1 MEKDRHCSHCG
12 VAFAQADGAAYPR
25 TCASCKNVTY
35 KNPIPVAVLLLPV
48 DDGLLGIK
56 RGIEP
61 KKGMLALPGGFVD
74 YAETWQEGAAR
85 ELFEETNIV
94 VDPNLITDF
103 AVRSVGKGGPIL
115 IFGVAPK
122 VSSKM
127 LPDFAPTNE
136 TLERVVVSRGQQ
148 LAFPLHAWA
157 MEEFFVRRG

>member
-1 MEKDRHCSHCG
+1 MEKDRHCSYCG
-12 VAFAQADGAAYPR
+12 VAFVAGSGYPR
-25 TCASCKNVTY
+25 TCTGCNSITY

-61 KKGMLALPGGFVD
+61 KKGMIALPGGFVD
-74 YAETWQEGAAR
+74 HAETWQEGAAR

-94 VDPNLITDF
+94 VDPSLITDF
-103 AVRSVGKGGPIL
+103 AVRSTGPGGPIL

-122 VSSKM
+122 VSSKL

-136 TLERVVVSRGQQ
+136 TLERVVVHRGAE

-157 MEEFFVRRG
+157 MEEFFVRRHA

>member
-12 VAFAQADGAAYPR
+12 VAFALSQGAAYPR

-61 KKGMLALPGGFVD
+61 KRGMIALPGGFVD
-74 YAETWQEGAAR
+74 HAETWQEGAAR

-94 VDPNLITDF
+94 VDPNLINDF
-103 AVRSVGKGGPIL
+103 AVRSVKGGPIL

-122 VSSKM
+122 VSSKL

-136 TLERVVVSRGQQ
+136 TLDRVVIHRGDE

-157 MEEFFVRRG
+157 TEEFFVRRG

>member
-12 VAFAQADGAAYPR
+12 VAFAAGTAYPR
-25 TCASCKNVTY
+25 TCAACKNITY

-61 KKGMLALPGGFVD
+61 KKGMIALPGGFVD
-74 YAETWQEGAAR
+74 HAETWQEGAAR

-103 AVRSVGKGGPIL
+103 AVRSVGGGGPIL
-115 IFGVAPK
+115 IFGVAPR
-122 VSSKM
+122 VSSKL

-136 TLERVVVSRGQQ
+136 TLERVVVQRGEP

-157 MEEFFVRRG
+157 MEEFFGRRHA

>member
-12 VAFAQADGAAYPR
+12 VAFAAGAGWPR
-25 TCASCKNVTY
+25 TCGGCGNISY

-48 DDGLLGIK
+48 DDGVLGIK

-61 KKGMLALPGGFVD
+61 KTGMIALPGGFVD

-103 AVRSVGKGGPIL
+103 AVRSTGKGGPIL
-115 IFGVAPK
+115 IFGVAPR
-122 VSSKM
+122 VSSKL
-127 LPDFAPTNE
+127 LPDFTPTNE
-136 TLERVVVSRGQQ
+136 TLERVVVQRGDE

-157 MEEFFVRRG
+157 MEEFFVRTK

>member
-1 MEKDRHCSHCG
+1 MRRARAVPRGRRLDRRHIDVDPRPEIDAG
-12 VAFAQADGAAYPR
+12 VALQGDQ
-25 TCASCKNVTY
+25 SVE
-35 KNPIPVAVLLLPV
+35 PIPGIGLTV
-48 DDGLLGIK
+48 DRD
-56 RGIEP
+56 
-61 KKGMLALPGGFVD
+61 
-74 YAETWQEGAAR
+74 
-85 ELFEETNIV
+85 
-94 VDPNLITDF
+94 ITDF